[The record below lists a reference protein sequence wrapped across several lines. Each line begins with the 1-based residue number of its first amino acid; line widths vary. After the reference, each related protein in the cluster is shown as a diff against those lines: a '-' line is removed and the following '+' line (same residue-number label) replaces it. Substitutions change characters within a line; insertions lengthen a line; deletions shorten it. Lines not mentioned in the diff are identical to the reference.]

1 MKTHPT
7 PSSTPLNDGQ
17 FIGRRAS
24 QSWKHGFRLNALDLN
39 PLLRS
44 STTEAQPWVCCEP
57 QLLRLLRVVGDE
69 VSAVN
74 AQLRAAGEPA
84 LPCGPADLLHLLGV
98 ASIRKPDTWQSRL
111 HFCLQFLIG
120 LARLVNLTC
129 SARLELSSTTP
140 AVR

>member
-7 PSSTPLNDGQ
+7 PSSTPLNNGL

-24 QSWKHGFRLNALDLN
+24 PSWKLGFRLNVLDLN

-44 STTEAQPWVCCEP
+44 TTPEVQHWVCGEP
-57 QLLRLLRVVGDE
+57 QLMRLLQLVGEE
-69 VSAVN
+69 VASLN
-74 AQLRAAGEPA
+74 ALLLAADEPA
-84 LPCGPADLLHLLGV
+84 LPCGPVDLLHLLGV
-98 ASIRKPDTWQSRL
+98 TSIRKPDTWQSRL
-111 HFCLQFLIG
+111 HFCLRFLIG